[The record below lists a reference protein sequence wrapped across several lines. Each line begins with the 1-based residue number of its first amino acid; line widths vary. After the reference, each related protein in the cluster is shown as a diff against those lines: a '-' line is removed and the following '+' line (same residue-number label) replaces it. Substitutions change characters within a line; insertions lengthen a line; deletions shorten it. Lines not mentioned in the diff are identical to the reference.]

1 MNRPLL
7 ALIPALAFIGIFF
20 GIPIA
25 TMGAT
30 TLFSPEFSLGVY
42 RKIFAE
48 PVYLVVMWNT
58 FRVAFSVTLICLAL
72 GYPVAYRL
80 TLMPARQ
87 ANLLLAFVLLPY
99 FTSVLVRTYA
109 WLVLLAPNGIM
120 NTWLVGLH
128 VIAHPIKLLYNEA
141 GVLIG
146 MVYVLLPYMI
156 LTLYATMRSIDRSLV
171 RAAAAFGASPW
182 NAFRRIFLPLSAP
195 GVAAG
200 SLLVFVIALGF
211 FITPALMGGPHQT
224 FIATLIEQ
232 QVSQSTDWALP
243 SALAMLLL
251 GITLLA
257 LVAYDRLVGLETLV
271 GRR

>member
-1 MNRPLL
+1 MNRALLPLV
-7 ALIPALAFIGIFF
+7 PSFAFTLLFF
-20 GIPIA
+20 GVPIA
-25 TMGAT
+25 AMAAT
-30 TLFSPEFSLGVY
+30 TFFSPAFSLDVY

-48 PVYLVVMWNT
+48 PVYLLVIWNT
-58 FRVAFSVTLICLAL
+58 FRIAFFVTAICLAV
-72 GYPVAYRL
+72 GYPVAYWL
-80 TLMPARQ
+80 SSLPARR

-109 WLVLLAPNGIM
+109 WLVLLAPNGII
-120 NTWLVGLH
+120 NSWLVGLH
-128 VIAHPIKLLYNEA
+128 LVAHPIRLLYNEV

-156 LTLYATMRSIDRSLV
+156 LTLYATMRSVDRSLV
-171 RAAAAFGASPW
+171 RAAAAFGANPW
-182 NAFRRIFLPLSAP
+182 NAFRRVFLPLSAP

-211 FITPALMGGPHQT
+211 FITPALMGGPRQT

-251 GITLLA
+251 GITMFA
-257 LVAYDRLVGLETLV
+257 LVMYDRLVGLETIV